1 MEENLNSI
9 VEYSLIPEFIN
20 NFSGD
25 RKSWRARAI
34 VNILIAD
41 KQVSIG
47 GKRYFKD
54 AIMIF
59 ENDEVRSELIS
70 ALRNREALELRRLT
84 CDREYA
90 EHFFFFLGIVIAADV
105 RIKKLPK
112 LKCRPQYAASSVS
125 RLGLQ
130 KHCYFG

>member
-9 VEYSLIPEFIN
+9 AEYRLIPEFIY

-25 RKSWRARAI
+25 RKAWRARAI
-34 VNILIAD
+34 VNILVAD

-59 ENDEVRSELIS
+59 ENDEVRSVLIS
-70 ALRNREALELRRLT
+70 SLRNREALELRLLT
-84 CDREYA
+84 YDRENA
-90 EHFFFFLGIVIAADV
+90 EHFFFFLGIVIAADG

-112 LKCRPQYAASSVS
+112 LKCRPQYVGSSVS
-125 RLGLQ
+125 RLGPQ
-130 KHCYFG
+130 KQCYVW